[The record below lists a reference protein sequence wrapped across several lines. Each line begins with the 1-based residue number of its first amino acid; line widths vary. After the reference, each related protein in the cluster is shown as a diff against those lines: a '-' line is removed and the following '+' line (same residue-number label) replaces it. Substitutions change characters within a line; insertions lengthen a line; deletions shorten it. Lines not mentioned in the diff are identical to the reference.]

1 MVSEVAS
8 SSRHEPNT
16 PRMKSCIRLIVFGL
30 AALLPVF
37 VSGCKSM
44 SLEKARARA
53 AKLEPQMTIDEV
65 HKLLKVPQT
74 TLAGTYWWEYYWSG
88 KGGGRL
94 LRIKFEEKQG
104 QWVVR
109 EWEWQ

>member
-1 MVSEVAS
+1 
-8 SSRHEPNT
+8 
-16 PRMKSCIRLIVFGL
+16 MKSSIRLIVFGV

-37 VSGCKSM
+37 VSGCRSV
-44 SLEKARARA
+44 SLEKARARST
-53 AKLEPQMTIDEV
+53 KLAPQMAIDDV
-65 HKLLKVPQT
+65 YKLFKAPQA

-88 KGGGRL
+88 KGGKRL

-104 QWVVR
+104 RWVVR